1 MVLQN
6 AILLTIRQ
14 ISLFLAIKA
23 AHAIE
28 NTSEESDGN
37 PHLVWKVCAWYFRS
51 FVLVFD
57 PTF

>member
-37 PHLVWKVCAWYFRS
+37 QHLVWKVCARDLRP
-51 FVLVFD
+51 FVLIFD
-57 PTF
+57 PTS